1 MEEDDILYQSIIAD
15 PEQVSPDVD
24 VSGLRTQTETSPQL
38 LAAVSEYPG
47 LQFDPTQYSAYSDL
61 MDLYSTGLPMI
72 ETSTVETPAITTPVV
87 ETEGGGGGSQGT
99 GDLVQDLVPTEDEQ
113 IITPTTEPNVFEGSP
128 FIETSPNVLSAVNA
142 AGEPIPGNIVDP
154 ITGNIFAP
162 GDYSD
167 VAGTTSDPRE
177 VIDVAAPASQ
187 FVDQNFMEDDY
198 GIYDPNVPTSSILD
212 STFTAPA
219 IDTVDP
225 DQFAG
230 GIAQETFLPDD
241 FAQPTLGAVG
251 TGDASIAE
259 QIAAADRAAAITPQ
273 ELPVEP
279 PINTATIDAQTAD
292 ELAQQP
298 ILTPDEPGILDTAV
312 SGVSTAAQ
320 NAFEAV
326 RSGASTAGDFITTY
340 GYPVYQALQGN
351 LAAAGASFLTGLTP
365 LALGANFAGKIFE
378 SVGDT
383 KSKQEYDSYTSE
395 QQSEIDKAYAP
406 GGVMEGY
413 NAVSQFGK
421 GVSGTVQD
429 RIDKLE
435 EVIANPNRDTSNVYT
450 IDKDGNKIFTPS
462 FNSAEKQLAEL
473 KNLQDK
479 GGLTKRPTQDEIYDR
494 DDIDP
499 ADVGLIAAGSAD
511 IQDFADIMP
520 DELPNVTDPVE
531 DFEVSGDI
539 APDGSAQ
546 VLDTAF
552 GSVPSPNPAIADAA
566 LSGSFYVDDS
576 SSDDSA
582 PTGVDAGTA
591 DVQDYADIA
600 PEPSPSGDSGSS
612 GGGGKIVCTMM
623 NETYGFGSFRNKI
636 WLRQSK
642 DLAPEYQ
649 KGYHKIFL
657 PLVKLSKTNKIIR
670 KILEHIAVHRTID
683 IRQESRGKTH
693 ILGRVYRK
701 VLEPICYLVG
711 KYAKR

>member
-1 MEEDDILYQSIIAD
+1 MDEDDILYQSIIAD
-15 PEQVSPDVD
+15 PENVPSDID
-24 VSGLRTQTETSPQL
+24 ISGLRTETETNPEL
-38 LAAVSEYPG
+38 LAAVSEFPG
-47 LQFDPTQYSAYSDL
+47 LKFDSTSYDQYSDL
-61 MDLYSTGLPMI
+61 MDLYSKGLPM
-72 ETSTVETPAITTPVV
+72 VETPATDTITTPVV
-87 ETEGGGGGSQGT
+87 ETPITDTSA
-99 GDLVQDLVPTEDEQ
+99 GDQATRDL
-113 IITPTTEPNVFEGSP
+113 TTDL
-128 FIETSPNVLSAVNA
+128 TT
-142 AGEPIPGNIVDP
+142 DP
-154 ITGNIFAP
+154 INTVAQQNLIDQGIGVQGAIGDPVVAP
-162 GDYSD
+162 GEAPVTQQEIDEFNQIP
-167 VAGTTSDPRE
+167 VAPNPAIADAALSSSFYVPNQ
-177 VIDVAAPASQ
+177 IDAEIEQP
-187 FVDQNFMEDDY
+187 
-198 GIYDPNVPTSSILD
+198 SILD
-212 STFTAPA
+212 
-219 IDTVDP
+219 TVK
-225 DQFAG
+225 
-230 GIAQETFLPDD
+230 
-241 FAQPTLGAVG
+241 
-251 TGDASIAE
+251 
-259 QIAAADRAAAITPQ
+259 
-273 ELPVEP
+273 
-279 PINTATIDAQTAD
+279 
-292 ELAQQP
+292 
-298 ILTPDEPGILDTAV
+298 DTAGSAL
-312 SGVSTAAQ
+312 SGVSTAAR

-326 RSGASTAGDFITTY
+326 KDGTSTAEQFISDY
-340 GYPVYQALQGN
+340 GYPAYQALQGN
-351 LAAAGASFLTGLTP
+351 LVAAGAAILNPLTLGL
-365 LALGANFAGKIFE
+365 GFAGKIFE

-649 KGYHKIFL
+649 KGYHKLFL
-657 PLVKLSKTNKIIR
+657 PLVKLSKTNIVIR

-683 IRQESRGKTH
+683 IRQEFRGKTH

>member
-1 MEEDDILYQSIIAD
+1 MDEDDILYQSIIAD

-24 VSGLRTQTETSPQL
+24 ISGLRTETETNPEL
-38 LAAVSEYPG
+38 LAAVSEFPG
-47 LQFDPTQYSAYSDL
+47 LKFDSTSYDQYSDL
-61 MDLYSTGLPMI
+61 MDLYSKGLPM
-72 ETSTVETPAITTPVV
+72 VETPATDTITTPVV
-87 ETEGGGGGSQGT
+87 ETPITDTSAGDQATRDLTTDLITDPINTVAQQNLIDQGIGVQGAI
-99 GDLVQDLVPTEDEQ
+99 GDPVVAPGEAPVTQQQIDEFNFPALTQDSTAEDISQDLANHQVMLNPT
-113 IITPTTEPNVFEGSP
+113 G
-128 FIETSPNVLSAVNA
+128 
-142 AGEPIPGNIVDP
+142 GNIIDEVAL
-154 ITGNIFAP
+154 TG
-162 GDYSD
+162 GDT
-167 VAGTTSDPRE
+167 G
-177 VIDVAAPASQ
+177 
-187 FVDQNFMEDDY
+187 
-198 GIYDPNVPTSSILD
+198 ILD
-212 STFTAPA
+212 S
-219 IDTVDP
+219 VS
-225 DQFAG
+225 
-230 GIAQETFLPDD
+230 
-241 FAQPTLGAVG
+241 GA
-251 TGDASIAE
+251 
-259 QIAAADRAAAITPQ
+259 
-273 ELPVEP
+273 L
-279 PINTATIDAQTAD
+279 
-292 ELAQQP
+292 
-298 ILTPDEPGILDTAV
+298 
-312 SGVSTAAQ
+312 SGVSTAAR

-326 RSGASTAGDFITTY
+326 KDGTSTAVQFISDY
-340 GYPVYQALQGN
+340 GYPAYQALQGN
-351 LAAAGASFLTGLTP
+351 LVAAGAAILNPLTLGL
-365 LALGANFAGKIFE
+365 GFAGKIFE

-649 KGYHKIFL
+649 KGYHKLFL
-657 PLVKLSKTNKIIR
+657 PLVKLSKTNIVIR
-670 KILEHIAVHRTID
+670 KILEHIAVHRTMD
-683 IRQESRGKTH
+683 IRQEARGKTH

>member
-1 MEEDDILYQSIIAD
+1 MDEDDILYQSIIAD
-15 PEQVSPDVD
+15 PEKVPSDVD
-24 VSGLRTQTETSPQL
+24 ISGLRTETETSPEL
-38 LAAVSEYPG
+38 LAAVSEFPG
-47 LQFDPTQYSAYSDL
+47 LKFDSTSYDQYSDL
-61 MDLYSTGLPMI
+61 MDLYSKGLPM
-72 ETSTVETPAITTPVV
+72 VETPATDTITTPVV
-87 ETEGGGGGSQGT
+87 ETPITDTSA
-99 GDLVQDLVPTEDEQ
+99 GDQATRDL
-113 IITPTTEPNVFEGSP
+113 TTDL
-128 FIETSPNVLSAVNA
+128 TT
-142 AGEPIPGNIVDP
+142 DP
-154 ITGNIFAP
+154 INTVAQQNLIDQGIGVQGAIGDPVVAP
-162 GDYSD
+162 GEAPVTQQEIDEFNQIP
-167 VAGTTSDPRE
+167 VAPNPAIADAALSSSFYVPNQ
-177 VIDVAAPASQ
+177 IDAEIEQP
-187 FVDQNFMEDDY
+187 
-198 GIYDPNVPTSSILD
+198 SILD
-212 STFTAPA
+212 
-219 IDTVDP
+219 TVK
-225 DQFAG
+225 
-230 GIAQETFLPDD
+230 
-241 FAQPTLGAVG
+241 
-251 TGDASIAE
+251 
-259 QIAAADRAAAITPQ
+259 
-273 ELPVEP
+273 
-279 PINTATIDAQTAD
+279 
-292 ELAQQP
+292 
-298 ILTPDEPGILDTAV
+298 DTAGSAL
-312 SGVSTAAQ
+312 SGVSTAAR

-326 RSGASTAGDFITTY
+326 KDGTSTAVQFISDY
-340 GYPVYQALQGN
+340 GYPAYQALQGN
-351 LAAAGASFLTGLTP
+351 LVAAGAAILNPLTLGL
-365 LALGANFAGKIFE
+365 GFAGKIFE

-649 KGYHKIFL
+649 KGYHILFL
-657 PLVKLSKTNKIIR
+657 PLVKIAETNKVVR

-683 IRQESRGKTH
+683 IRQEARGKTH

-711 KYAKR
+711 KYGKR

>member
-1 MEEDDILYQSIIAD
+1 MDEDDILYQSIIAD

-24 VSGLRTQTETSPQL
+24 ISGLRTQTDTSPQL
-38 LAAVSEYPG
+38 LAAVSEFPG
-47 LQFDPTQYSAYSDL
+47 LEYDPTQYSSYEDL
-61 MDLYSTGLPMI
+61 YDLYSRGLPM
-72 ETSTVETPAITTPVV
+72 VETPATDTAQIPGAADILVDV
-87 ETEGGGGGSQGT
+87 GSQDQAT
-99 GDLVQDLVPTEDEQ
+99 GNLVQDLVPTEDEQ
-113 IITPTTEPNVFEGSP
+113 TPTESNVFQGSP

-383 KSKQEYDSYTSE
+383 KSKQEYDSYSE
-395 QQSEIDKAYAP
+395 EQKSEIDKAYGP

-413 NAVSQFGK
+413 NAVSMFGK
-421 GVSGTVQD
+421 GVEATINERLNTRKANGIYDETTQ
-429 RIDKLE
+429 KLE
-435 EVIANPNRDTSNVYT
+435 NLANKVNPNKVNVTPPMYDFDDPSDQEQITFDLDKADKAFAETGDYDEYSGVGTGFTGPT
-450 IDKDGNKIFTPS
+450 INI
-462 FNSAEKQLAEL
+462 E
-473 KNLQDK
+473 
-479 GGLTKRPTQDEIYDR
+479 
-494 DDIDP
+494 
-499 ADVGLIAAGSAD
+499 D
-511 IQDFADIMP
+511 IQGEEEEAPAPAPAPAPAYDFDY
-520 DELPNVTDPVE
+520 
-531 DFEVSGDI
+531 S
-539 APDGSAQ
+539 
-546 VLDTAF
+546 
-552 GSVPSPNPAIADAA
+552 
-566 LSGSFYVDDS
+566 SFF
-576 SSDDSA
+576 
-582 PTGVDAGTA
+582 
-591 DVQDYADIA
+591 
-600 PEPSPSGDSGSS
+600 DSGNGDS
-612 GGGGKIVCTMM
+612 GGGGSPGSSGPGGSDEM
-623 NETYGFGSFRNKI
+623 GSFK
-636 WLRQSK
+636 
-642 DLAPEYQ
+642 
-649 KGYHKIFL
+649 KGGF
-657 PLVKLSKTNKIIR
+657 VKK
-670 KILEHIAVHRTID
+670 H
-683 IRQESRGKTH
+683 
-693 ILGRVYRK
+693 
-701 VLEPICYLVG
+701 
-711 KYAKR
+711 AKR